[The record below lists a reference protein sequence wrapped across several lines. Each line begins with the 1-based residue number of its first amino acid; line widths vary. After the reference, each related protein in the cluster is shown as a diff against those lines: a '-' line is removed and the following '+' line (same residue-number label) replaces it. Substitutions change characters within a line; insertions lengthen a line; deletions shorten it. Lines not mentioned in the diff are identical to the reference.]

1 MTTGP
6 MAPSVPV
13 GAPVLVPASEHGHS
27 LDRWPSRDAITLGAL
42 DGAVPSARAHV
53 RQILQEWH
61 YPALSQDAAV
71 VVSEL
76 VTNAVIASAD
86 LRPAIAPVQ
95 VWLGSDTRCV
105 LVAVADA
112 SPRPPL
118 RMSLGP
124 YAEGGRGL
132 AVVAALSS
140 RWGWHP
146 AIMPELLKVVWAE
159 WQLPSAA
166 GQDGRGAAG
175 LPAPENSP
183 SISVTRR

>member
-61 YPALSQDAAV
+61 YPALSQDAALV
-71 VVSEL
+71 ISEL
-76 VTNAVIASAD
+76 VTNAVVASAD
-86 LRPAIAPVQ
+86 LRPAIAPVH

-105 LVAVADA
+105 LLAVADA
-112 SPRPPL
+112 SPRPPVRL
-118 RMSLGP
+118 DLGP
-124 YAEGGRGL
+124 NAEGGRGL
-132 AVVAALSS
+132 AVVAAFSS

-146 AIMPELLKVVWAE
+146 TTMPELLKVVWAE
-159 WQLPSAA
+159 WRLPAA
-166 GQDGRGAAG
+166 ADEYGPGAAR
-175 LPAPENSP
+175 LPASE
-183 SISVTRR
+183 

>member
-13 GAPVLVPASEHGHS
+13 GASVPVPVSAHGHS
-27 LDRWPSRDAITLGAL
+27 LDRWPLRDAITLGAL

-53 RQILQEWH
+53 RQILQEWR

-86 LRPAIAPVQ
+86 LRPAITPVQ

-132 AVVAALSS
+132 TVVEALSS

-146 AIMPELLKVVWAE
+146 AITPELLKVVWAE

-166 GQDGRGAAG
+166 DDDGRGLAR
-175 LPAPENSP
+175 LPASGHRPG
-183 SISVTRR
+183 TDALRR